1 MTNVTVMFDTPTNPM
16 HPDASVDKLLLNM
29 SKSGFQG
36 RKLGEAFLLWKN
48 MIETPDIRITI
59 GLSGAIIPAGM
70 QECIITLLENHY
82 IDCIVSTGANM
93 FHDFCEH
100 MGVKHYV
107 GSHLVDDASLYK
119 NGVNRIYDV
128 FASDKEIGSMEYYIA
143 EFGKSLGKK
152 TMSSRD
158 FFKYLGEKIN
168 AEKPDGRSIIGT
180 CAKLNVP
187 IHVPALA
194 DSSYGIGLL
203 YGRRKLGSEVVIDQL
218 SDADELSEFIE
229 VGKKS
234 GIVILGGGTPKNFI
248 QQTEVIHPKYQDK
261 FLGGHMFALQ
271 ITTDAPHWGGLSG
284 CTFEEGISWGKEKP
298 ESRKLQCFC
307 DITIALP
314 ILTSALVSAGVKRA

>member
-1 MTNVTVMFDTPTNPM
+1 MTYDLVMYDIPTNPM
-16 HPDASVDKLLLNM
+16 HPTASVDELLLNM

-48 MIETPDIRITI
+48 MVETPGIRITI

-70 QECIITLLENHY
+70 QECIITLLEHHY

-100 MGVKHYV
+100 MGVKHFV
-107 GSHLVDDASLYK
+107 GSHLVDDASLHE
-119 NGVNRIYDV
+119 NGINRIYDV
-128 FASDKEIGSMEYYIA
+128 FASEKEIGTMEEYIA
-143 EFGKSLGKK
+143 KFGTSLGKQV
-152 TMSSRD
+152 MSSRR
-158 FFKYLGEKIN
+158 FYQLLGDHIN
-168 AEKPDGRSIIGT
+168 KEKPEGRSIIGT
-180 CAKLNVP
+180 CAKLGVP
-187 IHVPALA
+187 IHVPAFA
-194 DSSYGIGLL
+194 DSSYGIGLV
-203 YGRRKLGSEVVIDQL
+203 YARRKFGSELVIDQIA
-218 SDADELSEFIE
+218 DADELSEFVE

-248 QQTEVIHPKYQDK
+248 QQTEVIPPKYQEK

-314 ILTSALVSAGVKRA
+314 LLTSALVAADIKRA